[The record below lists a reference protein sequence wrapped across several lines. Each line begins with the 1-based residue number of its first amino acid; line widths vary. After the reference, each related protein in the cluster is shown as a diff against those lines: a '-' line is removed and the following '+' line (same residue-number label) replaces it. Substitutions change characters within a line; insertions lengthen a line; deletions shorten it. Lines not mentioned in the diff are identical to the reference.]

1 MGANLLEAG
10 GQTCAVANGNCAMKL
25 EIALPPSARQI
36 AYGALMVLTVACSRP
51 NAGIPSA
58 AAVLTHAELGTADSL
73 GNLARHDADRGRY
86 PQAPLIDVG
95 GTLYGTTNNG
105 GAFRSRKTC
114 HGGCGTVFS
123 ITTSGVVKVLH
134 SFGNAQDGQYPAEA
148 GLVNVGGTLYGTTS
162 EGGAFGGGTVF
173 SITTDGVENVLH
185 SFGGQGD
192 GTDPIGGSLLEVR
205 GTLYG
210 TTWGGGA
217 YGSQTCPAFIE
228 AAGCGTVFSITTSGT
243 EKVLHSFGNGD
254 DAQHPWAGLVH
265 FGTGTT
271 LYGMTFYGGT
281 HRTCSTGDERTGCG
295 TVFSITTSGTEKVLH
310 SFGEG
315 HDGKYPEAR
324 LLPVHGALYG
334 TTTEGGAF
342 GSGTVFVVTTDG
354 KATILHSFSN
364 LYRNDGNLPR
374 AGLIDLKGTLYGT
387 TYSGGACDV
396 GTVFSITTTGVE
408 TVLHSFFAGY
418 ICRGK
423 IDGAVPLASLINVN
437 GLLYG
442 TTEYGGG
449 HPKSCPNG
457 GSFIKGCGTVFSI
470 TTGGQLNLLYRFH

>member
-1 MGANLLEAG
+1 
-10 GQTCAVANGNCAMKL
+10 MKL
-25 EIALPPSARQI
+25 EIALPPSARQV

-58 AAVLTHAELGTADSL
+58 AAVPTHTELGTTDGL
-73 GNLARHDADRGRY
+73 GNLARHNADRGKY

-95 GTLYGTTNNG
+95 GILYGTTNNG

-123 ITTSGVVKVLH
+123 ITTGGVVKVLH
-134 SFGNAQDGQYPAEA
+134 SFGNAQDGQYPAQA
-148 GLVNVGGTLYGTTS
+148 GLVDVGGTLYGTTS
-162 EGGAFGGGTVF
+162 AGGAFGGGTVF

-192 GTDPIGGSLLEVR
+192 GTEPIGGSLLEVR

-254 DAQHPWAGLVH
+254 DAEHPWAGLVH

-271 LYGMTFYGGT
+271 LYGTTFFGGT
-281 HRTCSTGDERTGCG
+281 DRTCTGGNGTGCG

-310 SFGEG
+310 SFGKG
-315 HDGKYPEAR
+315 HDGKYPQAR

-334 TTTEGGAF
+334 TTAYGGAD
-342 GSGTVFVVTTDG
+342 GAGTVFVVTTDG
-354 KATILHSFSN
+354 EATILHSFNN
-364 LYRNDGNLPR
+364 LYRYDGNVPD
-374 AGLIDLKGTLYGT
+374 AGLIDVKGTLYGT
-387 TYSGGACDV
+387 TYFGGGCDE
-396 GTVFSITTTGVE
+396 GTVYSVTTAGAE
-408 TVLHSFFAGY
+408 TVLHGFCNGVNDGSTPWAGL
-418 ICRGK
+418 
-423 IDGAVPLASLINVN
+423 VNVH

-442 TTEYGGG
+442 TTWLGGG
-449 HPKSCPNG
+449 RPIHCGHPGHPT
-457 GSFIKGCGTVFSI
+457 GCGTVYSI
-470 TTGGQLNLLYRFH
+470 TTSGQLKLLYRFH

>member
-1 MGANLLEAG
+1 MQSLGF
-10 GQTCAVANGNCAMKL
+10 TRHAVTLC
-25 EIALPPSARQI
+25 
-36 AYGALMVLTVACSRP
+36 
-51 NAGIPSA
+51 A
-58 AAVLTHAELGTADSL
+58 AASLLVGCGGSQPPIGAPGAMAQTSASVSMRAEFGTADRL
-73 GNLARHDADRGRY
+73 RNLAGHDDRDGGKY

-123 ITTSGVVKVLH
+123 ITTGGVVKVLH
-134 SFGNAQDGQYPAEA
+134 SFGNAQDGQYPAQA
-148 GLVNVGGTLYGTTS
+148 GLVDVGGTLYGTTS
-162 EGGAFGGGTVF
+162 AGGAFGGGTVF
-173 SITTDGVENVLH
+173 SITTDGAENVLH

-192 GTDPIGGSLLEVR
+192 GTEPIGGSLLEVR

-254 DAQHPWAGLVH
+254 DAEHPWAGLVH

-271 LYGMTFYGGT
+271 LYGTTFFGGID
-281 HRTCSTGDERTGCG
+281 RTCTGGNGTGCG

-310 SFGEG
+310 SFGKG
-315 HDGKYPEAR
+315 HDGKYPQAR

-334 TTTEGGAF
+334 TTAYGGAD
-342 GSGTVFVVTTDG
+342 GAGTVFVVTTDG
-354 KATILHSFSN
+354 EATILHSFNN
-364 LYRNDGNLPR
+364 LYRYDGNVPD
-374 AGLIDLKGTLYGT
+374 AGLIDVKGTLYGT
-387 TYSGGACDV
+387 TYFGGGCDE
-396 GTVFSITTTGVE
+396 GTVYSVTTAGAE
-408 TVLHSFFAGY
+408 TVLHGFCNGVNDGSTPWAGL
-418 ICRGK
+418 
-423 IDGAVPLASLINVN
+423 VNVR

-442 TTEYGGG
+442 TTWLGGDQHCGHHG
-449 HPKSCPNG
+449 HPT
-457 GSFIKGCGTVFSI
+457 GCGTVYSI
-470 TTGGQLNLLYRFH
+470 TTSGQLKLLHRFH